1 MNKLSQKNQR
11 SSIFKSIPKSKRLR
25 WLIFEEYKQ
34 TISNIGLTH
43 TQYEQRI
50 RVVIRELG
58 I

>member
-11 SSIFKSIPKSKRLR
+11 NSIFKSIPKSKRMR

-50 RVVIRELG
+50 RVAIRELG

>member
-1 MNKLSQKNQR
+1 MDKLSQKNQQN
-11 SSIFKSIPKSKRLR
+11 SIFKSIPKSKRLR

-34 TISNIGLTH
+34 RISNIGLTH

-50 RVVIRELG
+50 RAAVKELG